1 MKKTELAIGD
11 STELEISYS
20 TGAAQTP
27 ETKPVTV
34 SSSDTVSGFNRLEIT
49 ADVKPKPD
57 TLLDIGY
64 APYSLEFKE
73 RKKGKF
79 EEMKVEF
86 TSKGQKEYR
95 FKVIDYPRGFFEAK
109 LNQETLMPGKM
120 VELKVK
126 PVKTLPAGTVK
137 KSITLQVSGE
147 NEFRITIPVKTEG
160 S

>member
-1 MKKTELAIGD
+1 M
-11 STELEISYS
+11 
-20 TGAAQTP
+20 
-27 ETKPVTV
+27 
-34 SSSDTVSGFNRLEIT
+34 SSSDTVSGFNRLDIT

-57 TLLDIGY
+57 TLLDISY

-73 RKKGKF
+73 KKKGKF

-95 FKVIDYPRGFFEAK
+95 FEVIDYPRGFFEAK
-109 LNQETLMPGKM
+109 LSKETLMPGKT
-120 VELKVK
+120 VELRVK
-126 PVKTLPAGTVK
+126 PAKTLPAGAVK

-147 NEFRITIPVKTEG
+147 KEFRITIPVKTGG

>member
-1 MKKTELAIGD
+1 M
-11 STELEISYS
+11 
-20 TGAAQTP
+20 AQAL
-27 ETKPVTV
+27 ETKHVTV
-34 SSSDTVSGFNRLEIT
+34 SSSDTVSGFNRLDIT

-57 TLLDIGY
+57 TLLDISY

-73 RKKGKF
+73 KKKGKF

-86 TSKGQKEYR
+86 TSKGQKEY
-95 FKVIDYPRGFFEAK
+95 KLEVIDYPKEFFQGK
-109 LNQETLMPGKM
+109 LSKETLMPGKT

-137 KSITLQVSGE
+137 KSITLQVNGKK
-147 NEFRITIPVKTEG
+147 EFRITIPVKTEG

>member
-1 MKKTELAIGD
+1 LKKTELAIGD
-11 STELEISYS
+11 STELEISYF

-27 ETKPVTV
+27 ETKSVIV

-49 ADVKPKPD
+49 AFVKPKPD
-57 TLLDIGY
+57 TLLDISY

-73 RKKGKF
+73 KKKGNF

-86 TSKGQKEYR
+86 TNKGQKKFRLR
-95 FKVIDYPRGFFEAK
+95 FIDYPKRFFEVQLSK
-109 LNQETLMPGKM
+109 ETLMPGKT

-126 PVKTLPAGTVK
+126 PVKTLPAGMVK

-147 NEFRITIPVKTEG
+147 KEFRITIPVKTEG